1 MVALVSFVTA
11 GSCHIEAV
19 GVVHHSRTRGAHSC
33 IPVSECR
40 SVPSV
45 HLRCLTLERLSG
57 LTPGLRQHCGRCPAS
72 MAWSSRSAWLRGFG
86 EFVIGRQRPNH
97 GCALSFSAARP
108 WRLECF
114 WLKLPQNRWSHYAIE
129 LLQLRR
135 TGLPS
140 LESVHFSPHRSLKC
154 PCLPQMIQPS

>member
-1 MVALVSFVTA
+1 MVALVSVVTA
-11 GSCHIEAV
+11 GSCHIAAV
-19 GVVHHSRTRGAHSC
+19 GVVHHSRTRGAQSC

-45 HLRCLTLERLSG
+45 HLRCLTLEQLSG
-57 LTPGLRQHCGRCPAS
+57 LTPGLRQHGGRCPAS

-97 GCALSFSAARP
+97 GCALSFAAARP

-114 WLKLPQNRWSHYAIE
+114 
-129 LLQLRR
+129 LLNFHPPITAGATTQLRCC
-135 TGLPS
+135 S
-140 LESVHFSPHRSLKC
+140 LGGRACPHWNLSTHDPIDPFNVLV
-154 PCLPQMIQPS
+154 